1 MHVIIHFPQFSAKI
15 LYSFWRILVQD
26 FWRRTIKMIPV
37 TWGPIDLEFCV
48 MHCTHLYF
56 LWIMQMITRL
66 YYEVSK
72 RAYRELTETW
82 DRPVKRNMKIQCFRQ
97 VCAGQRQTDNLT
109 PWAPDGAN
117 KYKSKSTTRIL
128 FVYMHKT
135 WKAVISCRLENMKM
149 NNFC

>member
-1 MHVIIHFPQFSAKI
+1 
-15 LYSFWRILVQD
+15 
-26 FWRRTIKMIPV
+26 
-37 TWGPIDLEFCV
+37 
-48 MHCTHLYF
+48 
-56 LWIMQMITRL
+56 MQMITRL

-97 VCAGQRQTDNLT
+97 VCAGQRQTDIVT